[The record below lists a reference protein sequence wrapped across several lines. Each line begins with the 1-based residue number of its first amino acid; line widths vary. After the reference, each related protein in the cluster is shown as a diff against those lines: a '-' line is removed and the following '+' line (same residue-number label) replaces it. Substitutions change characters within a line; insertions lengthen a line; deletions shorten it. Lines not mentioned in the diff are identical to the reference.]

1 MRHALVIALMA
12 TIALV
17 SSATAH
23 AVQPLRTFVRP
34 FDVTFAFSND
44 EGTCQFEEHFVGIQI
59 FRLFYDRQ
67 GDAVLFTE
75 QGRTTLTLT
84 NLLTGETISGVN
96 SFNLKSTWFDVDSA
110 EVGDVVTL
118 HDAGAGLNALLF
130 PADGPPIVLAG
141 HFSSEIVFRVL
152 VNDPDTG
159 EFEAELITGSEDVT
173 RHLRH
178 LIETATELFCSSV

>member
-1 MRHALVIALMA
+1 MRRVFLLALAV

-17 SSATAH
+17 ASATAH
-23 AVQPLRTFVRP
+23 ADRPLQTFVRP
-34 FDVTFAFSND
+34 FDVTFGFSND
-44 EGTCQFEEHFVGIQI
+44 EGTCEFEERFVGIQI

-67 GDAVLFTE
+67 GSAVLFTE

-110 EVGDVVTL
+110 KVGDVVTL
-118 HDAGAGLNALLF
+118 RDAGAGLNAVLF

-141 HFSSEIVFRVL
+141 HTALEIVFRVL
-152 VNDPDTG
+152 VNDPETG
-159 EFEAELITGSEDVT
+159 EFEAEVITGSEDVT
-173 RHLRH
+173 RHLHH
-178 LIETATELFCSSV
+178 LIETAVDLFCS